1 MDLHDTARPGF
12 HLLPEVSR
20 EQNATDIEGFRM
32 TVSQRLFPRRRHG
45 DRNKLMAVFLLK
57 LSINY
62 TDEMEEGIYH
72 CQETR
77 ESVDVGIRQRVAW
90 AAIRG
95 RRREIRIGRV
105 SV

>member
-1 MDLHDTARPGF
+1 
-12 HLLPEVSR
+12 
-20 EQNATDIEGFRM
+20 
-32 TVSQRLFPRRRHG
+32 
-45 DRNKLMAVFLLK
+45 MAVFLLK

-62 TDEMEEGIYH
+62 TDEIEEGGIYH
-72 CQETR
+72 CRETR

>member
-1 MDLHDTARPGF
+1 
-12 HLLPEVSR
+12 
-20 EQNATDIEGFRM
+20 M

-45 DRNKLMAVFLLK
+45 DRNKLMAVLPK

-62 TDEMEEGIYH
+62 TDEIEEGIYH
-72 CQETR
+72 CRETR
-77 ESVDVGIRQRVAW
+77 KSVDVGIRQRVAW

-95 RRREIRIGRV
+95 RRIEIRI

>member
-1 MDLHDTARPGF
+1 
-12 HLLPEVSR
+12 
-20 EQNATDIEGFRM
+20 
-32 TVSQRLFPRRRHG
+32 
-45 DRNKLMAVFLLK
+45 MAVFLLK
-57 LSINY
+57 LSINC

-72 CQETR
+72 CRENR